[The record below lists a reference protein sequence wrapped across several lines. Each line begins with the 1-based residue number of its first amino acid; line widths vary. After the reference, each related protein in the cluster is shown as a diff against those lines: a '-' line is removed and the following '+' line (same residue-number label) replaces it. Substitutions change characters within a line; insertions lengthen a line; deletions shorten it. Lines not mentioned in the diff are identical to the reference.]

1 MNWTLNK
8 GDVMIDKIMKLSF
21 GKIIIL
27 PIIVFIIAI
36 QINKMHYNYLE
47 KHADYT
53 NSIYVITEEDNGTNK
68 YYEIND
74 KQNKRRINPFT
85 CYDYVKYTIR
95 FCHDHDGKENKNIFN
110 DDTCIVSVDGNRF
123 EKLENDK
130 LKEIMVIIGN
140 KFDSPIFET
149 KVFKTNNHYYAFITL
164 NTVMSIYSPDYLY
177 YYDETKKELKYIY
190 HHFYNEEITCI
201 KEKDKLIFDE
211 D

>member
-1 MNWTLNK
+1 
-8 GDVMIDKIMKLSF
+8 MIDKIMKLSF

-27 PIIVFIIAI
+27 LIIVFIIAI
-36 QINKMHYNYLE
+36 QINKLHYNYLE

-53 NSIYVITEEDNGTNK
+53 NSIYVITDDK
-68 YYEIND
+68 KFYEIND
-74 KQNKRRINPFT
+74 KQNKRKVKPFT
-85 CYDYVKYTIR
+85 CYDYIKYTIR
-95 FCHDHDGKENKNIFN
+95 FCHKHELEPESKNIYN
-110 DDTCIVSVDGNRF
+110 EDECIVSEDNHEF
-123 EKLENDK
+123 KKIEDDK
-130 LKEIMVIIGN
+130 IKEIMITIGN
-140 KFDSPIFET
+140 EINSPIFET

-177 YYDETKKELKYIY
+177 YYDDTKKELKYIY